1 MVHYQVTPTGARGA
15 RPDSGEAS
23 NITKNQK
30 VIEEIQGDISEQ
42 LHYLLEEGLDYEGI
56 ILFLESE
63 KLHWIALH
71 TYDTLKSVGWI
82 KPLEQV

>member
-1 MVHYQVTPTGARGA
+1 MALKPSMETHANHTK
-15 RPDSGEAS
+15 AS
-23 NITKNQK
+23 DQQA
-30 VIEEIQGDISEQ
+30 IEEIQGDISEQ

-71 TYDTLKSVGWI
+71 TYDILKSIGWI
-82 KPLEQV
+82 KPEV